1 MPWTEFTRR
10 QHSRTGGKYAS
21 DLTDAEWAVIEPLM
35 PVRRPTGRPRR
46 TKLRDVFDAL
56 LYVVTTGCQWRM
68 LPNDFPPVSTVR
80 GYFDAWRNDGLL
92 DEMNRALVE
101 AARLAEGR
109 EAQPTAGI
117 IDSQSV
123 KTTESG
129 GVIGY
134 DAGKRI
140 KGRKRHIATDTLGLL
155 VGLVV
160 YSAGV
165 QDRDGAPD
173 VLKAVAARYPML
185 RHIFA
190 DGGYAGPELREVLKA
205 SGRWTIQ
212 IVKRSDT
219 AEGFEVL
226 PRGWVVER
234 TLAWLGRCRRLS
246 RDWEKSIASAAA
258 WVTIAHIRRV
268 TRYLAKI

>member
-1 MPWTEFTRR
+1 MAWTELTRS
-10 QHSRTGGKYAS
+10 QHAREGDKYAS
-21 DLTDAEWAVIEPLM
+21 DLTDAEWALLAPLM
-35 PVRRPTGRPRR
+35 PPPKQTGRPR
-46 TKLRDVFDAL
+46 TTCLRDVFDAI
-56 LYVVTTGCQWRM
+56 LYVATTGCQWRM

-80 GYFDAWRNDGLL
+80 GYFYAWRNDGLL
-92 DEMNRALVE
+92 EEMNRALVE

-109 EAQPTAGI
+109 AALPTAGI

-129 GVIGY
+129 GISGY

-160 YSAGV
+160 HSAGI

-173 VLKAVAARYPML
+173 VLKRVAARYPTL
-185 RHIFA
+185 RHVFA
-190 DGGYAGPELREVLKA
+190 DGGYAGPKLREALK
-205 SGRWTIQ
+205 SIGRWTVQ

-226 PRGWVVER
+226 PRRWVVER

-246 RDWEKSIASAAA
+246 KDWEKSIASAAA

-268 TRYLAKI
+268 TRLLARQ